1 MDLVQNFFAPVLYD
15 LSLSIGQK
23 WIVDGN
29 GIGMIAKSTHTFAIC
44 NTSFQGQERTT
55 TVVEHQE
62 HQAIKGNLYSEEN
75 VVDKSYTL
83 QILSAD
89 QAQLKEFFA
98 PVLYDLSLSLY
109 WTEMDC

>member
-55 TVVEHQE
+55 TVEHQE

-89 QAQLKEFFA
+89 QAQLKELKA
-98 PVLYDLSLSLY
+98 
-109 WTEMDC
+109 EGG